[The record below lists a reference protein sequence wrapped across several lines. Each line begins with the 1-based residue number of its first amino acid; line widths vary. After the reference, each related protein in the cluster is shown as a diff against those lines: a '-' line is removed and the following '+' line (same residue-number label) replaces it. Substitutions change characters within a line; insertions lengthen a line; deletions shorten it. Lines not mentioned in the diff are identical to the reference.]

1 MIDADEVAKML
12 GISRS
17 AVYDLAAPK
26 GPIPCARF
34 GRRMIRFNVE
44 DIEAFKQRHMQSQA
58 IPHPVTKSPMT
69 ANRLVVLSS
78 LPAPNCF
85 ERRGLVLKEKSTRKL
100 VKNST

>member
-44 DIEAFKQRHMQSQA
+44 DIEAFKQRHMQSWVFRA
-58 IPHPVTKSPMT
+58 NVTSDSGIVT
-69 ANRLVVLSS
+69 SHS
-78 LPAPNCF
+78 I
-85 ERRGLVLKEKSTRKL
+85 ST
-100 VKNST
+100 